1 MESSKHNVQLTKKN
15 KYQFLLDDQEIVIDD
30 LHKAVCIPKGMHTL
44 KCIERHRFNML
55 KVVFFSIFFLV
66 YLLITSD
73 LEEFLNYIFSKVEH
87 KVFEY
92 EINLN
97 DSCDLILCNGFVEI
111 YDEKS
116 ECMSI
121 LPRKQYIVYDIKT
134 AKEIIILTFLPI
146 CILIFAFLLLPFL
159 VGCWLFF
166 TNYYEQGILF
176 FVLSF
181 IISAIVYVCLK
192 KYQAIKIIKK
202 FFKSIKKDRALN
214 SNDNK

>member
-15 KYQFLLDDQEIVIDD
+15 KYQLLLDDQEIVIDD

-73 LEEFLNYIFSKVEH
+73 LEEFLSYIFSKVEH

-92 EINLN
+92 EMNLN

-192 KYQAIKIIKK
+192 KCQAIKIIKK
-202 FFKSIKKDRALN
+202 FFKSSKKDRALN